1 MLAITS
7 TFSSDEPFLSD
18 LLTDIESG
26 KIQLPDFQR
35 GWVWDDNHIRSLIAS
50 VTLSYPIGALMSL
63 ETGGEGARFRPRAIE
78 GVELVGGVE
87 PDKLI
92 LDGQQRLTSLYLAL
106 RSSLPVPTQDAKGK
120 KIDRF
125 YYLDMERCLDPEE
138 ERIDAVV
145 SVPAK
150 RQIKSDFGRVVDLDL
165 STRAGEYESGHF
177 PLQMVFD
184 SVGVADWEEGY
195 REHFTYDPEKSRFLS
210 GFSRQIWQPLQKYK
224 VPVIELKKETPKE
237 AVCQVFEKVN
247 TGGVSLTVFEL
258 MTATF
263 AADDFQLR
271 EDWEARKERLEV
283 QSVLAGFEGSEFLQ
297 TVTLLASYRRHQA
310 TGSAVSVKRKDVL
323 RLTLAEYQENADS
336 VEDGLR
342 QAARFL
348 NRERVFDLKN
358 LPYGTQL
365 VPLAA
370 TCAFIGKKFEE
381 DVVRQKLA
389 RWYWSGIFGEL
400 YGGANETRFALDI
413 QGLCAWVLEE
423 GEIPRTIRDSTFT
436 PSRLLTLQTRNSAAY
451 KGLYALMVQRGGLD
465 FVNGDS
471 IAHTTGFELPVEVH
485 HIFPI
490 VWSQKH
496 EIPRSKWNSVV
507 NKAPLTSRTNRILS
521 GSAPSQY
528 LRRIVDRGAVGSDRL
543 DQILETHLIDPE
555 LLREDR
561 FEDFLRARASALL
574 DEIERVTGRTVQGRD
589 SEETVHAFGM
599 PLVGPEVGSEVE
611 ASGEESV
618 GASSG

>member
-1 MLAITS
+1 MPAITS

-18 LLTDIESG
+18 LLTDIESR

-35 GWVWDDNHIRSLIAS
+35 GWVWDDDHIRSLIAS
-50 VTLSYPIGALMSL
+50 VTLAYPIGALMSL
-63 ETGGEGARFRPRAIE
+63 EAGGEGARFRPRAIE
-78 GVELVGGVE
+78 GVKLDGDIE

-106 RSSLPVPTQDAKGK
+106 RSDLPVPTQDSKGK
-120 KIDRF
+120 EIDRF
-125 YYLDMERCLDPEE
+125 YYLDMARCLDPEE
-138 ERIDAVV
+138 ERMDAVV
-145 SVPAK
+145 SVPAT
-150 RQIKSDFGRVVDLDL
+150 RRIKSDFGRVIDLDL
-165 STRAGEYESGHF
+165 STREHEYQSGHF

-184 SVGVADWEEGY
+184 SVRVSDWEEGF
-195 REHFTYDPEKSRFLS
+195 REHFGYEADKSRFLS
-210 GFSRQIWQPLQKYK
+210 AFNRQIWQPLQKYK

-271 EDWEARKERLEV
+271 EDWEARKERL
-283 QSVLAGFEGSEFLQ
+283 QTRDVLAGYKGTDFLQ
-297 TVTLLASYRRHQA
+297 TVTLLASYRRHKA

-323 RLTLAEYQENADS
+323 RLTLAEYQENAVN
-336 VEDGLR
+336 VEQGLR
-342 QAARFL
+342 RATRLL

-370 TCAFIGKKFEE
+370 TCAFLGSRFEE

-413 QGLCAWVLEE
+413 QDLCAWILED
-423 GEIPRTIRDSTFT
+423 GEEPRTIRDSTFT

-451 KGLYALMVQRGGLD
+451 KGLYALMVQRGSLD
-465 FVNGDS
+465 FMNGDP
-471 IAHTTGFELPVEVH
+471 IAHTTGFELPVDIH
-485 HIFPI
+485 HIFPA
-490 VWSQKH
+490 VWARRQY
-496 EIPRSKWNSVV
+496 IPRGKWNSVV
-507 NKAPLTSRTNRILS
+507 NKAPLTSRTNRVLS
-521 GSAPSQY
+521 GSAPSRY
-528 LRRIVDRGAVGSDRL
+528 LRRIVERNAVDPRRL
-543 DQILETHLIDPE
+543 DDILESHLIEPS

-561 FEDFLRARASALL
+561 FDDFLIARASALL
-574 DEIERVTGRTVQGRD
+574 DEIQRVTGRAVQGRD
-589 SEETVHAFGM
+589 SEETVQAFGR
-599 PLVGPEVGSEVE
+599 PLLGADTGMETV
-611 ASGEESV
+611 ASGEVSP
-618 GASSG
+618 

>member
-1 MLAITS
+1 MQAITS

-18 LLTDIESG
+18 LLAEIESG

-78 GVELVGGVE
+78 GVELEDGVE

-92 LDGQQRLTSLYLAL
+92 LDGQQRLTSLYLSL
-106 RSSLPVPTQDAKGK
+106 RGKKPVPTQNAKGK
-120 KIDRF
+120 EIDRL
-125 YYLDMERCLDPEE
+125 YYLDMVRCLDPEE

-150 RQIKSDFGRVVDLDL
+150 RQLTSDFGRVVELDL
-165 STRAGEYESGHF
+165 STRADEFESGHF

-184 SVGVADWEEGY
+184 SVGVADWEDGY
-195 REHFTYDPEKSRFLS
+195 REHFTHDPEKSRFLS
-210 GFSRQIWQPLQKYK
+210 AFSRQIWQPLQKYK

-271 EDWEARKERLEV
+271 EDWESRKERLEAH
-283 QSVLAGFEGSEFLQ
+283 SVLARFAGSEFLQ
-297 TVTLLASYRRHQA
+297 TVTLLASYRRHHA

-323 RLTLAEYQENADS
+323 RLTLTEYKENADA

-342 QAARFL
+342 QATRFL

-370 TCAFIGKKFEE
+370 TCAFIGEKFEQ

-413 QGLCAWVLEE
+413 QDLCAWILEDE
-423 GEIPRTIRDSTFT
+423 RLPRTIRDSTFT

-465 FVNGDS
+465 FVNGDP
-471 IAHTTGFELPVEVH
+471 IAHTTGFELPVDIH
-485 HIFPI
+485 HIFPRA
-490 VWSQKH
+490 WSLTH
-496 EIPRSKWNSVV
+496 EIPRSQWNSVV

-521 GSAPSQY
+521 GNAPSQY
-528 LRRIVDRGAVGSDRL
+528 LQRIVDRGAVDSDRL
-543 DQILETHLIDPE
+543 DQILETHLIDPV

-574 DEIERVTGRTVQGRD
+574 NEIERVTGRTVQGRD
-589 SEETVHAFGM
+589 SEETIQAYGM
-599 PLVGPEVGSEVE
+599 PLIGPESDSAIE
-611 ASGEESV
+611 ASGEESA
-618 GASSG
+618 GATS

>member
-1 MLAITS
+1 MPAITS

-18 LLTDIESG
+18 LLADIESR

-50 VTLSYPIGALMSL
+50 VTLAYPIGALMSL
-63 ETGGEGARFRPRAIE
+63 ETGGDGVRFRPRAIE
-78 GVELVGGVE
+78 GVKLDGEIE
-87 PDKLI
+87 PEKLI

-106 RSSLPVPTQDAKGK
+106 RSDQPVPTQNSKGK

-125 YYLDMERCLDPEE
+125 YFLDMAKCLDPEE
-138 ERIDAVV
+138 ERMDAVV

-150 RQIKSDFGRVVDLDL
+150 RQITSDFGRSIELDL
-165 STRAGEYESGHF
+165 TSREKEYEARHF
-177 PLQMVFD
+177 PLQLVFD
-184 SVGVADWEEGY
+184 SVEVSAWEEGF
-195 REHFTYDPEKSRFLS
+195 REHFGYDAEKSRFLS
-210 GFSRQIWQPLQKYK
+210 AFNRQVWQPLQRYK

-263 AADDFQLR
+263 AADDFLLR
-271 EDWEARKERLEV
+271 ENWDARAERLHAHD
-283 QSVLAGFEGSEFLQ
+283 VLAGYGGTEFLQ
-297 TVTLLASYRRHQA
+297 TVTLLASYRRHRD

-323 RLTLAEYQENADS
+323 RLTLSEYQANADA

-342 QAARFL
+342 RAARFL
-348 NRERVFDLKN
+348 NRERVLDRKN

-365 VPLAA
+365 VPLGAS
-370 TCAFIGKKFEE
+370 CAFLRKKFEE
-381 DVVRQKLA
+381 DTARKKLA

-413 QGLCAWVLEE
+413 YDLCAWILED
-423 GEIPRTIRDSTFT
+423 GELPRTIRDSTFT

-451 KGLYALMVQRGGLD
+451 KGLYALMVRRGSLD
-465 FVNGDS
+465 FMNGDP
-471 IAHTTGFELPVEVH
+471 IAHTTGFERPVDIH
-485 HIFPI
+485 HIFPAA
-490 VWSQKH
+490 WARKQ
-496 EIPRSKWNSVV
+496 ELPRSKWNSVV
-507 NKAPLTSRTNRILS
+507 NKSPLTSHTNQVLS

-528 LRRIVDRGAVGSDRL
+528 LRRIVERKVVDRDHL
-543 DQILETHLIDPE
+543 DEILETHLIEPP

-561 FEDFLRARASALL
+561 FDDFLIARASALL
-574 DEIERVTGRTVQGRD
+574 DEIERVTGRAVQGRD
-589 SEETVHAFGM
+589 SEETIQAFGRV
-599 PLVGPEVGSEVE
+599 LVIPEDGMEAESPGEV
-611 ASGEESV
+611 SQQGL
-618 GASSG
+618 